1 MLTHRIET
9 EEDTKERRITPALKA
24 VGWPSSSI
32 WMEYS
37 LRSDRFRIV
46 PEKNFAQK
54 VKPKGRN
61 RPDYLL
67 CRNVNCPMAVIEAKK
82 SSMKAEDGLDQ
93 AIVYAKMLDIP
104 FAYAS
109 AGEKFLEF
117 NLKTGVLRELGMDQ
131 FPTPDQLWRMWC
143 EARGVPDDREHAMA
157 NAQYFTSEDG
167 KIPRYY
173 QMVAINRVVNAIVAD
188 KRRRALLVMATGTGK
203 TYTAFQIV
211 WRLRRAGVVRNVL
224 YLADRNQLVDQTIVG
239 DFAPFERIQT
249 KIQGGEIDSSHCIY
263 FGLYQQLKG
272 REDGGSGK
280 TFADNFRQVPR
291 NYFDLVIV
299 DECHRGSASE
309 ESSWREILEYFE
321 PAIQIGLTATPN
333 KKDGSDNAA
342 YFGDPL
348 YTYSL
353 KQGIEDGFLA
363 PFQVVRVH
371 LDKDRDGWEPME
383 GEVDADGKPIE
394 QRLYTLDDF
403 DRRLILE
410 NRTQTVAEYVTK
422 YLRHIG
428 RMSKTIIFCTTQ
440 DHAARMRDAVR
451 RCNRDMVAE
460 EPFYAVRMT
469 GDDDEGRSLYS
480 SFTSPYEPYPV
491 VVTTSKL
498 LTTGADTKCV
508 KLIVLDT
515 PIRSMTEFK
524 QIIGR
529 GTRLREDAGKT
540 FFTILDFRGA
550 CELFKDPEFDGE
562 AEVEVEW
569 GEGDPVPK
577 PERREPPVDI
587 EVKPDDGDD
596 GDGND
601 DGDDGDGGN
610 PGNGVGKMPPVDPEK
625 SVVYRVKNVEVTVVG
640 SSVSFLDESGN
651 LVTAKFRDYTRR
663 NILQLF
669 GSEANFLEVW
679 NGPEE
684 KKAIIERLERE
695 GVLFDQLRKELK
707 NPDADE
713 FDLLCEIAFG
723 KPPMT
728 RQMRA
733 SRAMRSRFLD
743 KYQGVARKVLEI
755 LISIYAHEGVRE
767 VDDIAVL
774 RSEEFRGL
782 GGLPKIVKA
791 FGDKSGYR
799 AAVQELEDALY
810 RPEERSENKN
820 IMELE

>member
-1 MLTHRIET
+1 MTKHIDLET

-24 VGWPSSSI
+24 AGWSSTMI

-46 PEKNFAQK
+46 PEKNITLK
-54 VKPKGRN
+54 VKPTGRN
-61 RPDYLL
+61 KPDYLL
-67 CRNVNCPMAVIEAKK
+67 CRNVNCPLAVVEAKK
-82 SSMKAEDGLDQ
+82 ASKSAEDGIDQ
-93 AIVYAKMLDIP
+93 AITYAKMLDIP

-109 AGEKFLEF
+109 AGEKFIEF
-117 NLKTGVLRELGMDQ
+117 NLKTGKQRELAMTA
-131 FPTPDQLWRMWC
+131 FPSPETLWKMWC
-143 EARGVPDDREHAMA
+143 ETRGVPLDREDAMA
-157 NAQYFTSEDG
+157 DAQYYTSEDG
-167 KIPRYY
+167 KVPRYY

-211 WRLRRAGVVRNVL
+211 WRLRCAGIVRNVL

-239 DFAPFERIQT
+239 DFAPFETIQT

-280 TFADNFRQVPR
+280 TFADNFRQVPP

-309 ESSWREILEYFE
+309 ESSWREILEYFK
-321 PAIQIGLTATPN
+321 PAIQLGLTATPN

-342 YFGDPL
+342 YFGEPL

-363 PFQVVRVH
+363 PFQVVSVF
-371 LDKDRDGWEPME
+371 LDKDRDGWEPQE
-383 GEVDADGKPIE
+383 GERDINGQLIE
-394 QRLYTLDDF
+394 KRLYTLDDF

-410 NRTQTVAEYVTK
+410 NRTKVVAEHVTK
-422 YLRHIG
+422 YLHHLG

-440 DHAARMRDAVR
+440 NHAARMRDAIR
-451 RCNRDMVAE
+451 RCNADLVAE

-469 GDDDEGRSLYS
+469 GDDEEGRKLYS

-550 CELFKDPEFDGE
+550 CELFKDPDFDGDPD
-562 AEVEVEW
+562 VQTEW
-569 GEGDPVPK
+569 GEGDPVPT
-577 PERREPPVDI
+577 
-587 EVKPDDGDD
+587 G
-596 GDGND
+596 GND
-601 DGDDGDGGN
+601 KKPVLPPITPPAPELPGVVLKPGENDGASG
-610 PGNGVGKMPPVDPEK
+610 EK
-625 SVVYRVKNVEVTVVG
+625 VVYQVRGVPVEVVG
-640 SSVSFLDESGN
+640 SSVSYLDENGN
-651 LVTAKFRDYTRR
+651 LVTTKFRDYTRR
-663 NILQLF
+663 NILRAF
-669 GSEANFLEVW
+669 GSEADFMEIW
-679 NGPEE
+679 NGSEE
-684 KKAIIERLERE
+684 KKAILERLERE

-723 KPPMT
+723 RTPMT

-733 SRAMRSRFLD
+733 SRAARGKFLE

-755 LISIYAHEGVRE
+755 MIDIYAREGVRE
-767 VDDIAVL
+767 VDNIAVL
-774 RSEEFRGL
+774 RSEEFKEL
-782 GGLPKIVKA
+782 GGPVKVVKA
-791 FGDKSGYR
+791 FGGKPAYR
-799 AAVQELEDALY
+799 AAIVDLENALY
-810 RPEERSENKN
+810 QPEESGVLISTVET
-820 IMELE
+820 E